1 MKLHWLKKFCKGD
14 ESLEDEEHSGQ
25 PSEVDNDK
33 LRPVIE
39 ADPITTTQE
48 VAKELSVNR
57 STVIQHLKQIGKVK
71 RLDKWVPHELT
82 ENFFKISGQLMRHPL
97 SELFHLSNLLQMLN
111 DHRMVDIEFLGKFS
125 HSCKRISFDDC
136 QPLRSSSSRLLSPL
150 HKLLEPPL
158 HCTFISN
165 SWAKHVVD
173 VVSCLYC
180 FMIHFELK

>member
-1 MKLHWLKKFCKGD
+1 MYTVQCQFKKFCKGD

-82 ENFFKISGQLMRHPL
+82 ENFFKNRHF
-97 SELFHLSNLLQMLN
+97 EA
-111 DHRMVDIEFLGKFS
+111 
-125 HSCKRISFDDC
+125 
-136 QPLRSSSSRLLSPL
+136 SSSLTL
-150 HKLLEPPL
+150 HNINKP
-158 HCTFISN
+158 FIDQIVMCDKK
-165 SWAKHVVD
+165 WI
-173 VVSCLYC
+173 LYD
-180 FMIHFELK
+180 HQ